1 MDALKLD
8 DPQDFVTRQ
17 YANLVAGGLEEESA
31 RARLREVLGDE
42 AVQMLGGVGTD
53 GGSARPVDAGVVS
66 QLMAHAAQLGVSVAD
81 AQAAMVHSLAETRL
95 FALDWWRPVRTFLLY
110 ILFLLGLAV
119 VIALIYVIWVLPSFS
134 HLDQTMGVRDGAAG
148 WITAKG
154 AIRLFAPLVVMAIAF
169 VLLGARWF
177 RMRQCMARLEPLAG
191 RSRFE
196 WPQGRSG
203 QAYETLRRLE
213 FAGALRA
220 AGVADAAVLEPAL
233 QISGWRAGEPLQGG
247 WKLLGERLAQAER
260 LGTFGAELEWQRR
273 LHWST
278 TQAQLELS
286 RDRLI
291 LFSRVLFYILIGTMV
306 TVLYLPIFSVA
317 SMMGVH

>member
-8 DPQDFVTRQ
+8 DPRDFITRQ
-17 YANLVAGGLEEESA
+17 YANLVAGGLDEESA
-31 RARLREVLGDE
+31 RARLRDVLGRE
-42 AVQMLGGVGTD
+42 AVAMLESDGLGT
-53 GGSARPVDAGVVS
+53 GASRSAGAGVVGR
-66 QLMAHAAQLGVSVAD
+66 LMMQAGQLGGRVAD
-81 AQAAMVHSLAETRL
+81 AQAALLHSLEETRL

-134 HLDQTMGVRDGAAG
+134 HLDQTMGVHGGAAG
-148 WITAKG
+148 WIRAKG
-154 AIRLFAPLVVMAIAF
+154 AIRLFAPLVLMAIAF
-169 VLLGARWF
+169 VLLGARWL
-177 RMRQCMARLEPLAG
+177 RMRHCLARLEPLG
-191 RSRFE
+191 GQSRFG
-196 WPQGRSG
+196 WPIGRSG
-203 QAYETLRRLE
+203 EAFETLRRLE
-213 FAGALRA
+213 FAAALKA
-220 AGVADAAVLEPAL
+220 AGIADAAVLEPAL
-233 QISGWRAGEPLQGG
+233 HLSGWRPGEPARAG
-247 WKLLGERLAQAER
+247 WKLLEERLGQADR

-291 LFSRVLFYILIGTMV
+291 LFSRVLFYVLIGAMV